1 MNTETKD
8 TNVTSPT
15 ALDTSV
21 NPGSSGTQSTQN
33 TPNKPQLDYFVCLVP
48 LALVLLLNVFF
59 MLRPESSLSVTTALR
74 AFMCDDLGIFY
85 IGFSIF
91 AFLGSLAIAFSKLG
105 DIRLGKGKP
114 EYSSFTWGSM
124 IFTSTMAADT
134 LFYSLIE
141 WAMYA
146 NEARIQELGG
156 TLPWASTYTLFHWGP
171 IAWGFYIICA
181 AAFGFMFHVR
191 GREKQQFSEACR
203 PLLGDKIDGP
213 VGKLID
219 TVGVIG
225 MMASTSTTF
234 AISTPFLSEAVAK
247 IFGLS
252 NSAALSVGLLVG
264 TCLIYT
270 LAVFFGMKAIAKLA
284 MICIYLFLG
293 ILAYVFLCGGEAKF
307 ILENGLE
314 SIGVLVQNFP
324 TLMTYTDP
332 LRSTS
337 FAQSWSIFY
346 WSYWVVACVGTPFF
360 IGIISKGRTIREMIL
375 GGYAWGVAATFL
387 SFIILG
393 NYGIALDL
401 RHGAGIAQFV
411 GETANYPAAI
421 TMIIEHLPLAM
432 VFLFVLVITMLAFYT
447 TTFDSI
453 TMVFSTYSYKRLRA
467 DQEPGHGIRVYWAV
481 AFIILPIALLFSEG
495 NLYAM
500 QSFAIIAAFPVSI
513 ILLMI
518 IVSFFKDAKA
528 YLKESK
534 EQ

>member
-1 MNTETKD
+1 MNSESN
-8 TNVTSPT
+8 NVNTVVSE
-15 ALDTSV
+15 
-21 NPGSSGTQSTQN
+21 NGTQQ
-33 TPNKPQLDYFVCLVP
+33 KPQLDYFICLVP
-48 LALVLLLNVFF
+48 VALVLILNVIF
-59 MLRPESSLSVTTALR
+59 MLRPEQSVNVVSALR
-74 AFMCDDLGIFY
+74 TFMCDDLGIFY

-91 AFLGSLAIAFSKLG
+91 AFLGSMAIAFSKLG
-105 DIRLGKGKP
+105 QIRLGKGNP

-146 NEARIQELGG
+146 GETRIQELGG
-156 TLPWASTYTLFHWGP
+156 IMPWASTYTLFHWGP

-203 PLLGDKIDGP
+203 PLLGDRIDGP
-213 VGKLID
+213 IGKLID

-252 NSAALSVGLLVG
+252 NSATLSVALLVG

-284 MICIYLFLG
+284 MICIYLFLA

-307 ILENGLE
+307 ILESGLE
-314 SIGVLVQNFP
+314 SIGVLAQNFP
-324 TLMTYTDP
+324 SLMTYTDP

-360 IGIISKGRTIREMIL
+360 IGIISKGRTIKEMIL
-375 GGYAWGVAATFL
+375 GGYAWGIAATFL

-393 NYGIALDL
+393 NYGIALEL
-401 RHGAGIAQFV
+401 RHGVGICEFVAQT
-411 GETANYPAAI
+411 GNYPAAI
-421 TMIIEHLPLAM
+421 TMIIEHLPFAM
-432 VFLFVLVITMLAFYT
+432 IFLFVLVITMLAFYT

-453 TMVFSTYSYKRLRA
+453 TMVFSTYSYKKLRA
-467 DQEPGHGIRVYWAV
+467 DQEPGHGIRVYWAI

-500 QSFAIIAAFPVSI
+500 QAFAIIAAFPVSI

-518 IVSFFKDAKA
+518 IFSFIKDARA
-528 YLKESK
+528 YLNEEHQKKSM
-534 EQ
+534 